1 MRRSASARCG
11 APLGRTCSGV
21 GRAMRFVVIGA
32 GSIGQRHLKNLL
44 ALGHDVV
51 AVLDPSED
59 RRAEVRRVAPA
70 QCLTTGDDGEA
81 SGCGAEGAVICSP
94 TARHLD
100 RARAALARGWH
111 VFVEKPLAHTLE
123 GTDALVEEAGRAGR
137 TVLVGCTLRFL
148 PSLVL
153 VKRLVEEGRI
163 GRPLAARA
171 HCGYYLPFW
180 RPGTDYREGYGAR
193 QATGGGIILD
203 SIHEFDYLTWLLGRP
218 REVFAYAGRV
228 SSLEIDTEDN
238 ADVLLRFDY
247 GAVANIHLDS
257 LQRTYRRACDFIG
270 EDGVIAWDYITQSVA
285 VYGKEDRRV
294 EVFQESINT
303 ERNQMFVDE
312 MRHFVRCIQA
322 GEPPVLDAAGGP
334 AILEGPLPAKAPA
347 TKGPPLKLR
356 PRLRRSRPGRR
367 VRPHTPAKPCP
378 SSSARPCSSGP
389 LCGAIARAWR
399 AATAPSEREHV
410 TAYIRTIP
418 KLCRLLPG
426 PHDPDRSGRR
436 WTVDEPADLEFVRG
450 GYNRLGETFGI
461 DDVLELLRRHP

>member
-1 MRRSASARCG
+1 MRA
-11 APLGRTCSGV
+11 
-21 GRAMRFVVIGA
+21 VVVGA

-44 ALGHDVV
+44 ALGHEVA
-51 AVLDPSED
+51 AVLDPD
-59 RRAEVRRVAPA
+59 PA
-70 QCLTTGDDGEA
+70 RLDEIRPLVGGGCRLATDERDAFAGDA
-81 SGCGAEGAVICSP
+81 NAAVICSP
-94 TARHLD
+94 THRHLD
-100 RARAALARGWH
+100 QARAALRRGWH

-137 TVLVGCTLRFL
+137 TVLVGCNLRFL

-203 SIHEFDYLTWLLGRP
+203 SIHEFDYLTWLLGCP
-218 REVFAYAGRV
+218 REVFAYAGKV
-228 SSLEIDTEDN
+228 STLEIDTEDN

-247 GAVANIHLDS
+247 GAVANVHLDY

-270 EDGVIAWDYITQSVA
+270 EDGVIAWDYIAQSVT

-312 MRHFVRCIQA
+312 MRHFVRCIEA
-322 GEPPVLDAAGGP
+322 REPPVLDAAGGR
-334 AILEGPLPAKAPA
+334 AILEVALAAKASA
-347 TKGPPLKLR
+347 AQGR
-356 PRLRRSRPGRR
+356 PVKVGR
-367 VRPHTPAKPCP
+367 
-378 SSSARPCSSGP
+378 
-389 LCGAIARAWR
+389 
-399 AATAPSEREHV
+399 
-410 TAYIRTIP
+410 
-418 KLCRLLPG
+418 
-426 PHDPDRSGRR
+426 
-436 WTVDEPADLEFVRG
+436 
-450 GYNRLGETFGI
+450 
-461 DDVLELLRRHP
+461 